1 MKNIIFLHG
10 YVLREKCKYLIT
22 FVHVQDRHVAG
33 FFCPRFPPIIVALHK
48 IVDPPLLYSATMMG
62 GERGQK
68 HPATYGHTV
77 NITAIR
83 PYGQT
88 AIRPNGHTAKRPTI
102 RPPGRMAVRPAGQ
115 TAIRPDGRWP
125 SFFLW
130 CGRMAGRLDFLIR
143 PPALIVSLEKV
154 TLLGYF

>member
-1 MKNIIFLHG
+1 MVKNIVILHG

-22 FVHVQDRHVAG
+22 FVHVQDRHVVG
-33 FFCPRFPPIIVALHK
+33 CFCPRFPPIIVALYK
-48 IVDPPLLYSATMMG
+48 TVGPPLLYSATMMG

-68 HPATYGHTV
+68 HPATDGHTV

-83 PYGQT
+83 PYGHHYGHTANIT
-88 AIRPNGHTAKRPTI
+88 AIRPYGQHYGH
-102 RPPGRMAVRPAGQ
+102 
-115 TAIRPDGRWP
+115 TAIRPGGRWP

-143 PPALIVSLEKV
+143 PTALHK
-154 TLLGYF
+154 TLTSPFNITLI